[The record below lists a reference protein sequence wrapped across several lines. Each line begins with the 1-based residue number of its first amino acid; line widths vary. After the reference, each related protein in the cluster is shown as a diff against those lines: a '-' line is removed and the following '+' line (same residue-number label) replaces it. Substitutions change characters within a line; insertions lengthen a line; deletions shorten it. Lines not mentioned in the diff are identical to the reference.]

1 MRFGLDVSQHQLTW
15 TELRDRVRF
24 AEESGFD
31 GAWVFDHF
39 TALYGDSTGPCLEG
53 WTLLSALAAETSRI
67 RLGALV
73 TGVTHRHP
81 SVLTTEAVTVD
92 HVSGGR
98 LEFGIGA
105 AWNEKE
111 HSSFGIPFPTTK
123 ERMQRLEEAI
133 QIFRLLTTGEEVS
146 FAGRHYTLAGARY
159 RPRPVQ
165 DPHPPVW
172 VGANGRQLALPLAGR
187 VADAWHAWPR
197 DYGVKWDIVQAAA
210 EKAGRDPASILQ
222 SSSLSISEP
231 WREVRDVYERMAKA
245 GVKYLI
251 VGWPTE
257 GKARLDEFMTE
268 VMPDLSNP

>member
-15 TELRDRVRF
+15 PELRDRVRF
-24 AEESGFD
+24 AEEAGFD

-39 TALYGDSTGPCLEG
+39 TALYSDPTGPCLEG
-53 WTLLSALAAETSRI
+53 WTLLAALAAETSRI

-105 AWNEKE
+105 AWNEQE
-111 HSSFGIPFPTTK
+111 HRSFGIPFPATK

-133 QIFRLLTTGEEVS
+133 AVFRLLTTGEEVS
-146 FAGRHYTLAGARY
+146 FKGRYYTLDGARY

-187 VADAWHAWPR
+187 AADAWHAWPR
-197 DYGVKWDIVQAAA
+197 DYEAKWDIVRAVA
-210 EKAGRDPASILQ
+210 EKAGRDPATILQ

-231 WREVRDVYERMAKA
+231 WSEVRNVYERMVKA

-257 GKARLDEFMTE
+257 GKARLDEFMNE
-268 VMPDLSNP
+268 VMPDLTA